1 MRRALFAS
9 ILLGPCALPALA
21 QASLPPA
28 DTLGVYSGAAA
39 ETRTVLTFK
48 VSDVVVQT
56 LLPEGWTLAPIAQ
69 GPAKGANLSVVFAER
84 LATVGPDGKAVGG
97 EEASVI
103 LSIPAKT
110 SANSNAET
118 AFAIIEAYGDAA
130 TAPGFY
136 KVGKPA
142 KVTLERTLRVTNLTG
157 TMEEA
162 WSVAGDGGER
172 ITLRLGYE
180 RSQPSRVQVDSR
192 NVSAVD
198 ARVRRTYRID
208 QGVVVLA
215 SAPNGVDQAK
225 GLTFSATGGLLG
237 RLFDGS
243 QQLVSAVSLPWY
255 SRQLYVPASQ

>member
-9 ILLGPCALPALA
+9 ILLVPCALPALG
-21 QASLPPA
+21 QAPLPPA

-48 VSDVVVQT
+48 VNDDVVQK
-56 LLPEGWTLAPIAQ
+56 LLPDGWTLAPIAQ

-103 LSIPAKT
+103 LSIPAR
-110 SANSNAET
+110 NNAET
-118 AFAIIEAYGDAA
+118 AFAIIEAYSDAA

-142 KVTLERTLRVTNLTG
+142 KVTLERSLRATNLTG
-157 TMEEA
+157 TIEES

-192 NVSAVD
+192 NVSAAD

-208 QGVVVLA
+208 QGLVVLA

-225 GLTFSATGGLLG
+225 GLTFNATGGLLG